1 MQDAT
6 GDSTPTICGENSGQH
21 GTIIIFFNWKIN
33 SFFYNHFFVFL
44 VYLDFGNGESNQ
56 AVLEFT
62 FDTTTSTSQR
72 KFEIS
77 VSQIECT
84 SIYKYM
90 TQMII
95 VIRND
100 GISYNCC

>member
-1 MQDAT
+1 M
-6 GDSTPTICGENSGQH
+6 
-21 GTIIIFFNWKIN
+21 
-33 SFFYNHFFVFL
+33 
-44 VYLDFGNGESNQ
+44 YLDFGNRESNQ
-56 AVLEFT
+56 AVVEFT

-90 TQMII
+90 NQMIN
-95 VIRND
+95 VLIRND